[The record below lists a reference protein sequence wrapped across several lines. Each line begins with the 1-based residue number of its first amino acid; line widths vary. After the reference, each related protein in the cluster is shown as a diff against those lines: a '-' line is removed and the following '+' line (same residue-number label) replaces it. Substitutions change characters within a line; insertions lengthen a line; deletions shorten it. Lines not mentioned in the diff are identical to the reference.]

1 MSEAN
6 NKRINNYI
14 MLEKILAISGKP
26 GLYKLISGSK
36 RMVVV
41 ESLIDGKRTPAYTTD
56 RVISLSDIAMYTEDT
71 EVPLNEVFMNIQKI
85 YGENPI
91 DIDAKKASEN
101 ELHAFMAKALPEYD
115 RERVHNSDIK
125 KLIQWYNLLLKN
137 NLTNFAPEDE
147 EKSEEKS

>member
-1 MSEAN
+1 
-6 NKRINNYI
+6 

-26 GLYKLISGSK
+26 GLFKLISGSK

-41 ESLIDGKRTPAYTTD
+41 ESLLDGKRTPAYTTD
-56 RVISLSDIAMYTEDT
+56 RVISLSDIAMYTEET

-91 DIDAKKASEN
+91 EVDYKKASET
-101 ELHAFMAKALPEYD
+101 ELHDFMAKALPEYD

-137 NLTNFAPEDE
+137 GLTDFSEESE
-147 EKSEEKS
+147 EKSEENA

>member
-1 MSEAN
+1 
-6 NKRINNYI
+6 

-36 RMVVV
+36 KMVVV

-56 RVISLSDIAMYTEDT
+56 RVISLSDIAMYTEET

-91 DIDAKKASEN
+91 DVDYKKASET
-101 ELHAFMAKALPEYD
+101 ELHDFMAKALPEYD

-137 NLTNFAPEDE
+137 NLTDFALEEE
-147 EKSEEKS
+147 EKSEKN

>member
-1 MSEAN
+1 
-6 NKRINNYI
+6 

-26 GLYKLISGSK
+26 GLFKLISGSK

-41 ESLIDGKRTPAYTTD
+41 ESLLDGKRTPAYTTD
-56 RVISLSDIAMYTEDT
+56 RVISLSDIAMYTEKT

-91 DIDAKKASEN
+91 DVDYKKSSET

-137 NLTNFAPEDE
+137 GLTDFSVEGE
-147 EKSEEKS
+147 EKSEENA

>member
-1 MSEAN
+1 
-6 NKRINNYI
+6 

-26 GLYKLISGSK
+26 GLFKLISGSK

-41 ESLIDGKRTPAYTTD
+41 ESLLDGKRTPAYTTD
-56 RVISLSDIAMYTEDT
+56 RVISLSDIAMYTEET

-91 DIDAKKASEN
+91 EVDYKKASEA
-101 ELHAFMAKALPEYD
+101 ELHDFMAKALPKYD

-137 NLTNFAPEDE
+137 GLTDFSLESE
-147 EKSEEKS
+147 EKSEENA

>member
-1 MSEAN
+1 
-6 NKRINNYI
+6 

-56 RVISLSDIAMYTEDT
+56 RVISLSDIAMYTEET

-85 YGENPI
+85 YGENPV
-91 DIDAKKASEN
+91 DVDYKKASET
-101 ELHAFMAKALPEYD
+101 ELHDFMAKALPEYD

-137 NLTNFAPEDE
+137 GLTDFAEKDE
-147 EKSEEKS
+147 EKSEENM

>member
-1 MSEAN
+1 
-6 NKRINNYI
+6 

-26 GLYKLISGSK
+26 GLFKLISGSK

-41 ESLIDGKRTPAYTTD
+41 ESLLDGKRTPAYTTD
-56 RVISLSDIAMYTEDT
+56 RVISLSDIAMYTEET

-91 DIDAKKASEN
+91 EVDYKKASET
-101 ELHAFMAKALPEYD
+101 ELHDFMAKALPEYD

-137 NLTNFAPEDE
+137 GLTDFSAEGE
-147 EKSEEKS
+147 EKSEENA

>member
-1 MSEAN
+1 
-6 NKRINNYI
+6 

-26 GLYKLISGSK
+26 GLFKLISGSK

-41 ESLIDGKRTPAYTTD
+41 ESLLDGKRTPAYTTD
-56 RVISLSDIAMYTEDT
+56 RVISLSDIAMYTEET

-91 DIDAKKASEN
+91 EVDYKKASET
-101 ELHAFMAKALPEYD
+101 ELHDLMAKALREYD
-115 RERVHNSDIK
+115 RVRVHNSDIK

-137 NLTNFAPEDE
+137 GLTDFSAEGE
-147 EKSEEKS
+147 EKSEENA